1 MKVVRALVAT
11 TVAGLPLPGM
21 IGGALAAAL
30 GDERERDPATITF
43 LVTGSG
49 VTLAGVGSA
58 FRGLCAGAL
67 ATAVL
72 VPRRASGR

>member
-1 MKVVRALVAT
+1 MFEAARALVVT
-11 TVAGLPLPGM
+11 TVAGLALPGTT
-21 IGGALAAAL
+21 GGALATTP
-30 GDERERDPATITF
+30 GDERDPATITF
-43 LVTGSG
+43 LVTASG